1 MNQKKRSNLNDFI
14 LQFNEA
20 NLGCKSNNNSALSMR
35 LVEGPNTKNITPDA
49 TGIYNDKA
57 IIPSLKPN
65 FPIEK
70 SVSTRIDQSSDDEI
84 PSQRLSYE
92 MKMFSLLEKRPDHSQ

>member
-1 MNQKKRSNLNDFI
+1 
-14 LQFNEA
+14 
-20 NLGCKSNNNSALSMR
+20 MR

-70 SVSTRIDQSSDDEI
+70 SVSTRID
-84 PSQRLSYE
+84 
-92 MKMFSLLEKRPDHSQ
+92 